1 MLEFME
7 SFHFILAMKIWERH
21 ELLEVTVGYFSE
33 ELISYET
40 ATTLV
45 MVVAFLFPVLSLLEI
60 ILYLTY
66 QKRVWSLL
74 ISNFTK
80 LICFPFPFSS
90 IHGVKLSR
98 ATLAVDVNV
107 HIVAPVPHNVCQSQT
122 VAERQKKMRW
132 WKK

>member
-21 ELLEVTVGYFSE
+21 ELLEVTVGYFNE
-33 ELISYET
+33 ELVSYET

-60 ILYLTY
+60 LLYLTY
-66 QKRVWSLL
+66 QKRVRSLL

-98 ATLAVDVNV
+98 APLVVDVDV
-107 HIVAPVPHNVCQSQT
+107 YIVAPVPPTVFPSQT
-122 VAERQKKMRW
+122 VARKLKKMKRR
-132 WKK
+132 KM